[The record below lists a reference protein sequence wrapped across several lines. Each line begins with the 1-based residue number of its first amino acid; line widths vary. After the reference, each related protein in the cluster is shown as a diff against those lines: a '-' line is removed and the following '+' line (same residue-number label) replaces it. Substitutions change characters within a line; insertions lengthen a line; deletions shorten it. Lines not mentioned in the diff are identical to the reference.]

1 MSTEI
6 CLGFTDDQW
15 KALKGRLI
23 KGGVVQPDEESWRCA
38 ISVFERRIRERFL
51 SCIEAL
57 EEADSRAYV
66 PVADDAPADCSTLP
80 NDSGKRVVVP
90 GFAIMALCCL
100 LLETLESFR
109 DSKPKASKSSAPCT
123 YPNGDCIRPKLS
135 SSSLIREF
143 LKRPSFGQA
152 FVDHKTVQS
161 FVDGIRNGIFHRAET
176 RSWVIKRDKP
186 KDQICERLPGG
197 GYSLNRTEFYQALR
211 KEFDTYVADLRDPRN
226 AENADLRTCFVEKMD
241 NIVEKC

>member
-15 KALKGRLI
+15 KVLKGCLI
-23 KGGVVQPDEESWRCA
+23 KDGVLQSDEESWRCA

-57 EEADSRAYV
+57 EKADSRAYT
-66 PVADDAPADCSTLP
+66 PVASGAPAHCSTLP
-80 NDSGKRVVVP
+80 NDSGNKTVVP

-100 LLETLESFR
+100 LLETLQSFR
-109 DSKPKASKSSAPCT
+109 DSKLKVSKPSGPCK

-152 FVDHKTVQS
+152 FVKTAKS
-161 FVDGIRNGIFHRAET
+161 FVWGIRDGILHEAET
-176 RSWVIKRDKP
+176 RRWVIWRDKP

-197 GYSLNRTEFYQALR
+197 GYALNRTEFYKALR
-211 KEFDTYVADLRDPRN
+211 KEFETYLEELRDSRTK
-226 AENADLRTCFVEKMD
+226 DLRTQFVKRMD
-241 NIVEKC
+241 EIVERC